1 MRESN
6 FAFPAQNRAC
16 VCISSQ
22 LYDRRA
28 LDTNS
33 PLPLFNSLTHL
44 VYLTSTSPRIREIMT
59 MDGGLERLVRI
70 LHDFCISPPPPENP
84 AIFYGLSPP
93 GAHSSKPVPTLLPK
107 TWDKHAA
114 YRFSLAFQC
123 IVNIGVRGSE
133 PIRSRVVQAGTLEV
147 VGCILEAWLA
157 SKGFPVGPSVG
168 ANGMPR
174 ESREQ
179 RLARRQAQL
188 ESRQREQAAAIAR
201 ALERQIATEQ
211 LTRSADTSIASIDT
225 SQDEPMQTEQA
236 TPGASRAQDTD
247 TSAETST
254 NATPNGGN
262 TPTGTV
268 VVPARDRSGTIIA
281 RPVWDQPAN
290 TTRRPHRSRLNVP
303 AASAG
308 PSTST
313 SAANSRPE
321 TETEDDGDVDMDR
334 ESRDGDAPSP
344 SPERQPSD
352 TGTIRATHSRR
363 AVGIVSDTAGPAGPG
378 ASMDMN
384 SDPHIVINDE
394 GVVTGVGVEDGIVSL
409 EANDDFAMG
418 APPGAPGAIDGPPA
432 RAVADAHAGA
442 GERTPR
448 AGTTNLPMT
457 AARPNMAGAFL
468 SPTAADA
475 PGARQAEG
483 GTPARQN
490 TIRGGNAANAA
501 GTAAAGGAAHHHHHH
516 HARETETGPYRDE
529 DVLLSLQLLA
539 YLSKYPHCREA
550 FYTMRPSFH
559 PATLQLANE
568 AGRYGQSSSSS
579 GGNTASASS
588 STSTSRVAQASNAG
602 SAASSSSAKDSH
614 PFVKAFNTATGRG
627 KEKEKEKDKASA
639 SSSTAGTGSSA
650 AAAQGGSKPRMTNVF
665 ALVERFTYRHS
676 SSDLELSNPPPSLP
690 PEIQYWAGVIMR
702 NACRKDDSRG
712 GIRQCANMLCGKWE
726 RFPREFAKC
735 RRCRK
740 AKYCGKECQSTA
752 WSEGHRFW
760 CSAKEPEEEGEHH
773 HHQNGESSRAAAA
786 TGTAA
791 AAAGGAANM
800 ANASV
805 TAGGTVVGRAERREA
820 RERERQARAAAVA
833 AAGGGGDTTR
843 QGAAEERGAD
853 QTYWRTQDV
862 RWRAEMQATLQSIV
876 SPEVLRAVNEANGR
890 RDATGQGATP
900 AQVAAARQALPAL
913 TAVLEGRWSYPARDG
928 AAAGTEAEANSSN
941 ASATAVANT
950 PTSSFAASNAE
961 VLARLATAPDPEA
974 MQRLLQRIQG
984 PRYRGPRGEGA
995 PGPSREGSAAPRDG
1009 AETSEDVDMAID

>member
-70 LHDFCISPPPPENP
+70 LHDFCISPPPPDNP
-84 AIFYGLSPP
+84 AIFFGLSP
-93 GAHSSKPVPTLLPK
+93 SSVHPPKPVPTLLPK
-107 TWDKHAA
+107 SYDKHAA

-157 SKGFPVGPSVG
+157 SKGFPVGPSLG

-174 ESREQ
+174 ETREQ
-179 RLARRQAQL
+179 RLARRQAQV
-188 ESRQREQAAAIAR
+188 ESRQREQAAQAAALQR
-201 ALERQIATEQ
+201 ALERHAAERLLRTTE
-211 LTRSADTSIASIDT
+211 LPPTHSIDI
-225 SQDEPMQTEQA
+225 SHHQDEPMQTDQA
-236 TPGASRAQDTD
+236 TPGATRAQDTD
-247 TSAETST
+247 TSADTST

-281 RPVWDQPAN
+281 RPVWDQPTN
-290 TTRRPHRSRLNVP
+290 TTATTGTIRRAHRSRLTIT
-303 AASAG
+303 AASPG

-334 ESRDGDAPSP
+334 ESRDGDEPSP

-352 TGTIRATHSRR
+352 AGTIRATHSRR
-363 AVGIVSDTAGPAGPG
+363 AVGIVTDAAGAAGPG

-394 GVVTGVGVEDGIVSL
+394 GVVAGVGVEDGIVSL

-432 RAVADAHAGA
+432 NRAVADPAHPGAA

-448 AGTTNLPMT
+448 AGTAHLPM
-457 AARPNMAGAFL
+457 AAG
-468 SPTAADA
+468 
-475 PGARQAEG
+475 RQAMG
-483 GTPARQN
+483 GPFLTTTPAEVPGMRLAEGATPPRAN
-490 TIRGGNAANAA
+490 AGRGVNAANAEA
-501 GTAAAGGAAHHHHHH
+501 GTPGGAAHHHHHH
-516 HARETETGPYRDE
+516 HHLRDVETGPYRNE

-559 PATLQLANE
+559 PATLQLASE
-568 AGRYGQSSSSS
+568 ARYGQASSSSS
-579 GGNTASASS
+579 SNPAPPTSASASLAAAAAGS
-588 STSTSRVAQASNAG
+588 SSSSRLAQASSPAG
-602 SAASSSSAKDSH
+602 KDAN
-614 PFVKAFNTATGRG
+614 PIVKAFNSATGRG
-627 KEKEKEKDKASA
+627 KEKERAPSGSSSA
-639 SSSTAGTGSSA
+639 STVTPSASGA
-650 AAAQGGSKPRMTNVF
+650 AATTQGGGRPRTTNVF

-676 SSDLELSNPPPSLP
+676 SSDLESSNPPPSLP

-760 CSAKEPEEEGEHH
+760 CSAKDPEEDGEHH
-773 HHQNGESSRAAAA
+773 HHHANLTGDATRPAGPGGGGGGAAAA
-786 TGTAA
+786 APAGTAGTAA
-791 AAAGGAANM
+791 AR
-800 ANASV
+800 S
-805 TAGGTVVGRAERREA
+805 ERREA
-820 RERERQARAAAVA
+820 RDRERERLSRVA
-833 AAGGGGDTTR
+833 AETQVT
-843 QGAAEERGAD
+843 AEG
-853 QTYWRTQDV
+853 QTEARLRMQF
-862 RWRAEMQATLQSIV
+862 QATFRDGV
-876 SPEVLRAVNEANGR
+876 PPEVLQAL
-890 RDATGQGATP
+890 GAPAAGAPAAAPPTSGEGAAGTP
-900 AQVAAARQALPAL
+900 GPSPAALAAARQALPAL
-913 TAVLEGRWSYPARDG
+913 TAIMEGTWNYPSRAGQPAMRWPVTGGDG
-928 AAAGTEAEANSSN
+928 ALRDEELRRLVRSIQGTRAPRGGEEAAA
-941 ASATAVANT
+941 ATA
-950 PTSSFAASNAE
+950 AA
-961 VLARLATAPDPEA
+961 
-974 MQRLLQRIQG
+974 
-984 PRYRGPRGEGA
+984 A
-995 PGPSREGSAAPRDG
+995 PGPSRTGGGE
-1009 AETSEDVDMAID
+1009 EEDVDMMID

>member
-70 LHDFCISPPPPENP
+70 LHDFCISPPPPDNP
-84 AIFYGLSPP
+84 AIFYGLSPH
-93 GAHSSKPVPTLLPK
+93 GAHGPKPVPTLLPK
-107 TWDKHAA
+107 TFDKHAA

-133 PIRSRVVQAGTLEV
+133 PIRSRVVQAGTLDV

-157 SKGFPVGPSVG
+157 SKGFPVGPTVG

-174 ESREQ
+174 ETREQ

-201 ALERQIATEQ
+201 ALERQIA
-211 LTRSADTSIASIDT
+211 ADRLLRPTDASQRAEI
-225 SQDEPMQTEQA
+225 SQD
-236 TPGASRAQDTD
+236 DTD
-247 TSAETST
+247 TSTETST

-281 RPVWDQPAN
+281 RPIWDQPATT
-290 TTRRPHRSRLNVP
+290 TTRRPHRSRPIAP

-334 ESRDGDAPSP
+334 SSRDGDAPSP
-344 SPERQPSD
+344 SPERQLAD
-352 TGTIRATHSRR
+352 TAAGTGTIRAAHSRR
-363 AVGIVSDTAGPAGPG
+363 AVGIVSDAAGAAGGPG

-384 SDPHIVINDE
+384 SDPHIVINDD

-432 RAVADAHAGA
+432 RTVADGHAGA

-457 AARPNMAGAFL
+457 AARPNMPGAFL
-468 SPTAADA
+468 TPGAAAADGA
-475 PGARQAEG
+475 GARQAEG
-483 GTPARQN
+483 QATARPARN
-490 TIRGGNAANAA
+490 ANAAN
-501 GTAAAGGAAHHHHHH
+501 GGANGAGAGAAHHHHHHH
-516 HARETETGPYRDE
+516 HARETESGPYRDE

-559 PATLQLANE
+559 PATLQLAAADN
-568 AGRYGQSSSSS
+568 RYAPSAS
-579 GGNTASASS
+579 GSGSTVNASS
-588 STSTSRVAQASNAG
+588 SA
-602 SAASSSSAKDSH
+602 AKDQH

-627 KEKEKEKDKASA
+627 KEKEKERAPSGAS
-639 SSSTAGTGSSA
+639 SSA
-650 AAAQGGSKPRMTNVF
+650 AAQANGRRPRMTNVF

-676 SSDLELSNPPPSLP
+676 SSELESSNPPPSLP

-760 CSAKEPEEEGEHH
+760 CSAKEPEDDGEH
-773 HHQNGESSRAAAA
+773 
-786 TGTAA
+786 
-791 AAAGGAANM
+791 
-800 ANASV
+800 
-805 TAGGTVVGRAERREA
+805 
-820 RERERQARAAAVA
+820 
-833 AAGGGGDTTR
+833 
-843 QGAAEERGAD
+843 
-853 QTYWRTQDV
+853 
-862 RWRAEMQATLQSIV
+862 
-876 SPEVLRAVNEANGR
+876 
-890 RDATGQGATP
+890 
-900 AQVAAARQALPAL
+900 
-913 TAVLEGRWSYPARDG
+913 
-928 AAAGTEAEANSSN
+928 
-941 ASATAVANT
+941 
-950 PTSSFAASNAE
+950 
-961 VLARLATAPDPEA
+961 
-974 MQRLLQRIQG
+974 
-984 PRYRGPRGEGA
+984 
-995 PGPSREGSAAPRDG
+995 
-1009 AETSEDVDMAID
+1009 

>member
-1 MRESN
+1 MCESN
-6 FAFPAQNRAC
+6 SAFPAQNRAC

-70 LHDFCISPPPPENP
+70 LHDFCISPPPPDNP
-84 AIFYGLSPP
+84 ASFYGLSPAGVHVP
-93 GAHSSKPVPTLLPK
+93 KPVPTLLPK
-107 TWDKHAA
+107 TYDKHAA

-157 SKGFPVGPSVG
+157 SKGFPIGPSLG

-174 ESREQ
+174 ETREQ

-188 ESRQREQAAAIAR
+188 ENRQREQAAAIAR
-201 ALERQIATEQ
+201 ALERQLAAERA
-211 LTRSADTSIASIDT
+211 LRPNDASIQSIDI
-225 SQDEPMQTEQA
+225 SQDVH
-236 TPGASRAQDTD
+236 TD
-247 TSAETST
+247 TSADTST

-281 RPVWDQPAN
+281 RPVWDQPTNAGGAN
-290 TTRRPHRSRLNVP
+290 ARRPHRSRLNVP

-352 TGTIRATHSRR
+352 TGTIRATYSRR
-363 AVGIVSDTAGPAGPG
+363 AVGIVTDAAGPAGPG

-409 EANDDFAMG
+409 EANNDFAMG

-432 RAVADAHAGA
+432 RAVADTHAGA

-448 AGTTNLPMT
+448 AGTANLPMT
-457 AARPNMAGAFL
+457 VVRPTMAGAFL
-468 SPTAADA
+468 TARATELPRPTE
-475 PGARQAEG
+475 GA
-483 GTPARQN
+483 TPPCAGN
-490 TIRGGNAANAA
+490 VRGANAGNNAA
-501 GTAAAGGAAHHHHHH
+501 TATPGGAAHHHYHHH
-516 HARETETGPYRDE
+516 HAREAETGPYRDE

-559 PATLQLANE
+559 PATLQLASE
-568 AGRYGQSSSSS
+568 GRYGQ
-579 GGNTASASS
+579 ASS
-588 STSTSRVAQASNAG
+588 SNTTSGATTSTN
-602 SAASSSSAKDSH
+602 KDTH
-614 PFVKAFNTATGRG
+614 PFVKAFNIAAGRG
-627 KEKEKEKDKASA
+627 KEKEKERTPSA
-639 SSSTAGTGSSA
+639 S
-650 AAAQGGSKPRMTNVF
+650 GGSRPRMTNVF

-676 SSDLELSNPPPSLP
+676 SSELESSNPPPSLP

-702 NACRKDDSRG
+702 NTCRKDDSRR
-712 GIRQCANMLCGKWE
+712 GIRECANMLCGKWE
-726 RFPREFAKC
+726 RFPWEIAKC

-752 WSEGHRFW
+752 WSKGHRFW
-760 CSAKEPEEEGEHH
+760 CRAKDPEEDGEH
-773 HHQNGESSRAAAA
+773 
-786 TGTAA
+786 
-791 AAAGGAANM
+791 
-800 ANASV
+800 
-805 TAGGTVVGRAERREA
+805 
-820 RERERQARAAAVA
+820 
-833 AAGGGGDTTR
+833 
-843 QGAAEERGAD
+843 
-853 QTYWRTQDV
+853 
-862 RWRAEMQATLQSIV
+862 
-876 SPEVLRAVNEANGR
+876 
-890 RDATGQGATP
+890 
-900 AQVAAARQALPAL
+900 
-913 TAVLEGRWSYPARDG
+913 
-928 AAAGTEAEANSSN
+928 
-941 ASATAVANT
+941 
-950 PTSSFAASNAE
+950 
-961 VLARLATAPDPEA
+961 
-974 MQRLLQRIQG
+974 
-984 PRYRGPRGEGA
+984 
-995 PGPSREGSAAPRDG
+995 
-1009 AETSEDVDMAID
+1009 